1 MKYFLSLSLFLALCP
16 QLFSQTDKEQILS
29 EMDRQMKCWNEGD
42 IDCFMEGYWKSDS
55 LMFISKNGINYGWDN
70 TYQRY
75 LNTYPDR
82 QTMGQLEFEIKE
94 LKPIENSGAY
104 FMVGGWKLIREMGN
118 IGGHF
123 TLLWKKIDN
132 KWVIVADH
140 TS

>member
-1 MKYFLSLSLFLALCP
+1 MKYFLGISLFLAISP
-16 QLFSQTDKEQILS
+16 QLFSQTNEEQILS

-55 LMFISKNGINYGWDN
+55 LMFISKSGINYGWDN

-94 LKPIENSGAY
+94 LKPIENSEAY
-104 FMVGGWKLIREMGN
+104 FMVGGWKLTREMGD